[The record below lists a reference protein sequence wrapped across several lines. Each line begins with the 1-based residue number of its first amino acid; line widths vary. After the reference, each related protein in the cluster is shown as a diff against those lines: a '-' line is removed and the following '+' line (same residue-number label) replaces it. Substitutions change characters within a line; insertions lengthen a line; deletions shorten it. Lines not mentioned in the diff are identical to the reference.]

1 MVIDTMNKISIL
13 GLEQYNIM
21 KNGNVINLKKNKI
34 VPQRSINGYMVS
46 SLTHLGKSKIFSI
59 HRLVAITYIKNP
71 KELKIVNH
79 KDGNTMNNDVSNL
92 EWVTQHD
99 NVLHSINKGNN
110 VSHPR
115 HVIQIKDG
123 KIIRKFNSVTEAAN
137 HIGLSRHSISK
148 VCLGINKSAGGFQW
162 LYSEKQHNH
171 INIDLTFAK
180 KIYDYDNYYV
190 FSNSLI
196 YNSSRKSFVK
206 PVYNKSGYCY
216 VTLCKNKHK
225 KNFYVHRI
233 VAEHFVRFKDN
244 FVVERVKTEN
254 NILVFIDVPKNYQV
268 NHKNKKRDDNRFEN
282 LEWVTP
288 SENMLHANKSL

>member
-1 MVIDTMNKISIL
+1 
-13 GLEQYNIM
+13 
-21 KNGNVINLKKNKI
+21 
-34 VPQRSINGYMVS
+34 MVS
-46 SLTHLGKSKIFSI
+46 SLTYLGKSKNFSI

-79 KDGNTMNNDVSNL
+79 KDGNTMNNDVRNL

-99 NVLHSINKGNN
+99 NVLHSIDKGNN

-123 KIIRKFNSVTEAAN
+123 KIIGKFNSVTEAGT
-137 HIGLSRHSISK
+137 HVGLTRYSISK

-162 LYSEKQHNH
+162 LYSEKDHNH

-180 KIYDYDNYYV
+180 KIYDYDNYYI

-196 YNSSRKSFVK
+196 YNSSRKSFLK
-206 PVYNKSGYCY
+206 PVSNKSGYCY

-244 FVVERVKTEN
+244 FVVERVKTEH

>member
-1 MVIDTMNKISIL
+1 MNKIPIL

-21 KNGNVINLKKNKI
+21 KNGNVINLKKNRI
-34 VPQRSINGYMVS
+34 VPQRCINGYMIS
-46 SLTHLGKSKIFSI
+46 SLTYLGKSKNFTI

-71 KELKIVNH
+71 KNLKIVNH

-99 NVLHSINKGNN
+99 NVLHSIDKGNN

-115 HVIQIKDG
+115 HVIQLKDG
-123 KIIRKFNSVTEAAN
+123 KIIGKFNSVTEAGT
-137 HIGLSRHSISK
+137 HVGLTRYSISK
-148 VCLGINKSAGGFQW
+148 ACLGINKSAGGFQW
-162 LYSEKQHNH
+162 LYSEKDHNH

-180 KIYDYDNYYV
+180 KIYDYDNYYI

-196 YNSSRKSFVK
+196 YNSSRKSFLK
-206 PVYNKSGYCY
+206 PVSNKSGYCY

-244 FVVERVKTEN
+244 FVVERVKTEH

>member
-1 MVIDTMNKISIL
+1 MNKIPIL

-46 SLTHLGKSKIFSI
+46 SLTYLGKSKNFSI

-79 KDGNTMNNDVSNL
+79 KDGNTMNNDVRNL

-99 NVLHSINKGNN
+99 NVLHSIDKGNN

-123 KIIRKFNSVTEAAN
+123 KIIGKFNSVTEAGT
-137 HIGLSRHSISK
+137 HVGLTRYSISK

-162 LYSEKQHNH
+162 LYSEKDHNH

-180 KIYDYDNYYV
+180 KIYDYDNYYI

-196 YNSSRKSFVK
+196 YNSSRKSFLK
-206 PVYNKSGYCY
+206 PVSNKSGYCY

-244 FVVERVKTEN
+244 FVVERVKTEH

>member
-1 MVIDTMNKISIL
+1 MEIDSMNKIPIL
-13 GLEQYNIM
+13 GLEQYNII

-46 SLTHLGKSKIFSI
+46 SLTYLGKSKNFSI

-79 KDGNTMNNDVSNL
+79 KDGNTMNNDVRNL

-99 NVLHSINKGNN
+99 NVLHSIDKGNN

-123 KIIRKFNSVTEAAN
+123 KIIGKFNSVTEAGT
-137 HIGLSRHSISK
+137 HVGLTRYSISK

-162 LYSEKQHNH
+162 LYSEKDHNH

-180 KIYDYDNYYV
+180 KIYDYDNYYI

-196 YNSSRKSFVK
+196 YNSSRKSFLK
-206 PVYNKSGYCY
+206 PVSNKSGYCY

-244 FVVERVKTEN
+244 FVVERVKTEH

>member
-1 MVIDTMNKISIL
+1 MEIDSMNKIPIL

-46 SLTHLGKSKIFSI
+46 SLTYLGKSKNFSI

-79 KDGNTMNNDVSNL
+79 KDGNTMNNDVRNL

-99 NVLHSINKGNN
+99 NVLHSIDKGNN

-123 KIIRKFNSVTEAAN
+123 KSIGKFNSVTEAGT
-137 HIGLSRHSISK
+137 HVGLTRYSISK

-162 LYSEKQHNH
+162 LYSEKDHNH

-180 KIYDYDNYYV
+180 KIYDYDNYYI

-196 YNSSRKSFVK
+196 YNSSRKSFLK
-206 PVYNKSGYCY
+206 PVSNKSGYCY

-244 FVVERVKTEN
+244 FVVERVKTEH

>member
-1 MVIDTMNKISIL
+1 MEIDSMNKIPIL

-46 SLTHLGKSKIFSI
+46 SLTYLGKSKNFSI

-79 KDGNTMNNDVSNL
+79 KDGNTMNNDVRNL

-99 NVLHSINKGNN
+99 NVLHSIDKGNN

-123 KIIRKFNSVTEAAN
+123 KIIGKFNSVTEAGT
-137 HIGLSRHSISK
+137 HVGLTRYSISK

-162 LYSEKQHNH
+162 LYSEKDHNH

-180 KIYDYDNYYV
+180 KIYDYDNYYI

-196 YNSSRKSFVK
+196 YNSSRKSFLK
-206 PVYNKSGYCY
+206 PVSNKSGYCY

-244 FVVERVKTEN
+244 FVVERVKTEH

-288 SENMLHANKSL
+288 SENMLHANKIL

>member
-1 MVIDTMNKISIL
+1 MEIDSMNKIPIL

-46 SLTHLGKSKIFSI
+46 SLTYLGKSKNFSI

-79 KDGNTMNNDVSNL
+79 KDGNTMNNDVRNL

-99 NVLHSINKGNN
+99 NVLHSIDKGNN

-123 KIIRKFNSVTEAAN
+123 KIIGKFNSVTEAGT
-137 HIGLSRHSISK
+137 HVGLTRYSISK

-162 LYSEKQHNH
+162 LYSEKDHNH

-180 KIYDYDNYYV
+180 KIYDYDNYYI

-196 YNSSRKSFVK
+196 YNSSRKSFLK
-206 PVYNKSGYCY
+206 PVSNKSGYCY

-244 FVVERVKTEN
+244 FVVERVKTEH

>member
-1 MVIDTMNKISIL
+1 
-13 GLEQYNIM
+13 
-21 KNGNVINLKKNKI
+21 
-34 VPQRSINGYMVS
+34 
-46 SLTHLGKSKIFSI
+46 
-59 HRLVAITYIKNP
+59 
-71 KELKIVNH
+71 
-79 KDGNTMNNDVSNL
+79 MNNDVSNL

-137 HIGLSRHSISK
+137 HIGLSRYSISK

-206 PVYNKSGYCY
+206 SVSNKSGYCY

-244 FVVERVKTEN
+244 FVVERVKTEH

-268 NHKNKKRDDNRFEN
+268 NHKNKKRNDNRFEN

-288 SENMLHANKSL
+288 SENMLHAYKSL